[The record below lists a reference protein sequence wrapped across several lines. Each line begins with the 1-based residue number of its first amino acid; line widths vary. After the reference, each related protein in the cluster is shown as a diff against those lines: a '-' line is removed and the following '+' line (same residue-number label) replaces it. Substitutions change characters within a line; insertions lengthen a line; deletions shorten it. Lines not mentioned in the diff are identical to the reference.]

1 MPGPESARKTPSD
14 AERMKK
20 EAEHLIREADR
31 LKDEAAAKIQARIRG
46 QKERTAA
53 EVQKLSMAGR
63 RTQSVAERDMQFAM
77 RQGSALERLT
87 DVESMTAAWP
97 HVKGGAFC
105 GAHDR
110 TPHRALAGTTVI

>member
-1 MPGPESARKTPSD
+1 
-14 AERMKK
+14 MKK
-20 EAEHLIREADR
+20 EAEQLIREADR
-31 LKDEAAAKIQARIRG
+31 LKGEAAAKIQARIRG
-46 QKERTAA
+46 QKERTAV
-53 EVQKLSMAGR
+53 EEQKRSMAGR